1 MFFQVRPHICSS
13 ISRAVCEVSTEVE
26 FVLLMNRE
34 NQSIYFTVPHL
45 LSCMIPIEDS
55 DAQILPDK
63 SWTDTESDRLL
74 LVQHNERMSLVL
86 ADFSQLVAEFRLD
99 VKSNAIK
106 LEKDE
111 LSSRKRNFEKI

>member
-1 MFFQVRPHICSS
+1 MTDSMQFVK
-13 ISRAVCEVSTEVE
+13 ISPIEI
-26 FVLLMNRE
+26 FLLMNRG
-34 NQSIYFTVPHL
+34 NQSTYFAVPHL

-55 DAQILPDK
+55 DAQIMPDK
-63 SWTDTESDRLL
+63 SWTNTESDHLL

-86 ADFSQLVAEFRLD
+86 ADFNQLVAEFRLD
-99 VKSNAIK
+99 VKSSAIK